1 MTDPAPPRK
10 SLGKKIYVFD
20 TNVLLHDPNAIFKFA
35 ENEVVI
41 PIVVIEELD
50 QFKKDLNEN
59 GRNART
65 LSRYLDELRARNNLA
80 NGVQLDEGG
89 LLRIDLTQEDLV
101 DFRSI
106 NGHKADNQILSVALS
121 LARKSDSQVILVS
134 KDTNLR
140 LKADA
145 MGLRA
150 EDYEHGKV
158 RIDEFVSGQDER
170 TVPRE
175 TIETLY
181 RTGEVDLDTEDLSAN
196 LFLVLRNEERPQ
208 HTALGRVK
216 VGGGKV
222 GQVRRL
228 KEGVWGIFPRNK
240 EQTFAFDLLLD
251 DDIKL
256 VTLMG
261 MAGTGKTLLA
271 IAAGL
276 YKVGDE
282 NRYQRLL
289 VSRPIFPLG
298 RDIGFLPGDIEEKLN
313 PWMKPVYDN
322 VEFIL
327 DLARE
332 HVRDKKRGYQEL
344 IDLGLLEIEPLTYI
358 RGRSIPHQYLII
370 DEAQNLTPHEIKT
383 IVTRAG
389 EGTKIVL
396 TGDPYQIDNPYVDAT
411 SNGLTYVVHKFKGEA
426 VAGHIT
432 LFKGER
438 SELAERAA
446 ELL

>member
-1 MTDPAPPRK
+1 MTDPSTEARSHK
-10 SLGKKIYVFD
+10 HKIYVFD

-35 ENEVVI
+35 DNEVVI

-50 QFKKDLNEN
+50 QFKKDQNEN

-80 NGVQLDEGG
+80 NGVELDEGG

-121 LARKSDSQVILVS
+121 LNRKADTQVILVS

-158 RIDEFVSGQDER
+158 RIEELFSGQEEV

-181 RTGEVDLDTEDLSAN
+181 RTGEVELDTGELSAN

-208 HTALGRVK
+208 HTVLARVK
-216 VGGGKV
+216 AGGTVGL
-222 GQVRRL
+222 VRRI

-251 DDIKL
+251 DDLKL
-256 VTLMG
+256 VTLVG
-261 MAGTGKTLLA
+261 KAGTGKTLLA

-276 YKVGDE
+276 FKASDE

-383 IVTRAG
+383 IITRAG

-396 TGDPYQIDNPYVDAT
+396 TGDPYQIDNPYVDST
-411 SNGLTYVVHKFKGEA
+411 SNGLTYVVHKFQGEP